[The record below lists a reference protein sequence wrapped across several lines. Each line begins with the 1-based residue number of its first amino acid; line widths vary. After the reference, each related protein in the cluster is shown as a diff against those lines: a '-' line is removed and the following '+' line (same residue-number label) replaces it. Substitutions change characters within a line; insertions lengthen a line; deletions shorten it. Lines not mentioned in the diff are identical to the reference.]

1 MRIPQ
6 HDELRERLCAE
17 HVLGTLRGGAQRR
30 FAQWLR
36 VDPGLRRSVAEWQD
50 RLSPLAAI
58 APPQQPPE
66 RLWRAIEAATVTLQR
81 RAMADAQAAGGALEL
96 TGWQRFFGS
105 VAVWR
110 GVAAAAVIAIPFSL
124 YLARTGLPGA
134 GLPGTQVA
142 QNQSWMAVL
151 NDQAQRPMMA
161 VRIDAA
167 TGTINL
173 RRLVADG
180 AAPAGALELW
190 VIPKQGHP
198 RSLGMLSAN
207 VSMPLPRAA
216 WASDVAVLAV
226 SVEQPGGSKNPE
238 GPTGPV
244 VWTGALVNL

>member
-1 MRIPQ
+1 
-6 HDELRERLCAE
+6 
-17 HVLGTLRGGAQRR
+17 
-30 FAQWLR
+30 
-36 VDPGLRRSVAEWQD
+36 
-50 RLSPLAAI
+50 
-58 APPQQPPE
+58 
-66 RLWRAIEAATVTLQR
+66 
-81 RAMADAQAAGGALEL
+81 
-96 TGWQRFFGS
+96 
-105 VAVWR
+105 
-110 GVAAAAVIAIPFSL
+110 
-124 YLARTGLPGA
+124 
-134 GLPGTQVA
+134 
-142 QNQSWMAVL
+142 MAVL